1 MRWRLP
7 FLAVCA
13 LMALALY
20 TRANSE
26 EPEAVERYALG
37 GYAFEQLVIDSLR
50 ELKAEIVAVGATAV
64 TDNSIGAELR
74 RWMAV
79 RGERA
84 RGVGSARYGQQ
95 VWTFDG
101 TGPPTVVYGYYIVQ
115 AVSGTL
121 MFAERFTAPPTIA
134 NRGDQVKVIPSLD
147 AYSRE
152 EIHA

>member
-1 MRWRLP
+1 MAGIVPAVGEVVLLNAFLGEDQVMR
-7 FLAVCA
+7 
-13 LMALALY
+13 LY
-20 TRANSE
+20 INDYTPDAGSTAGSFME
-26 EPEAVERYALG
+26 MHTQGYAAKALG
-37 GYAFEQLVIDSLR
+37 SGAWIVTQGYPSR
-50 ELKAEIVAVGATAV
+50 AVYA
-64 TDNSIGAELR
+64 
-74 RWMAV
+74 
-79 RGERA
+79 
-84 RGVGSARYGQQ
+84 QQ

-121 MFAERFTAPPTIA
+121 MFAERFGSPPTIA